1 MIHHFFSVFSLQ
13 LTVGS
18 RFYTGRP
25 DERLRCSNLTIT
37 TPPARLQC
45 AFYLM
50 IGQNGYRPIWTVVLV
65 RCSLFLSVLSVA
77 GSCTELYGVVRSC
90 TELYGVVRS
99 CTELYGVVRS
109 CTELYGVVRS
119 FTDLYGVVRGSDN
132 KICSLFLRTHPYP
145 SVLIRTHPYLKR

>member
-37 TPPARLQC
+37 TPPARLQR

-77 GSCTELYGVVRSC
+77 G
-90 TELYGVVRS
+90 S

>member
-77 GSCTELYGVVRSC
+77 GRSSELYGVVRSC

-109 CTELYGVVRS
+109 CTGEG
-119 FTDLYGVVRGSDN
+119 DN
-132 KICSLFLRTHPYP
+132 HKICSLFLRTYLYP